1 MTLELEIICKR
12 NEVRSPFLASFLK
25 LHLEDV
31 EISSSGVLPLQKHL
45 NDPAAKKIASEWGF
59 EYKVAEV
66 KKTTMHASTR
76 IHLPVDSFV
85 QSELEKLLK
94 PEQILSL
101 DLAEKPSEMF
111 TPLDP
116 IHQTE
121 HKMKHELA
129 KLLGFGVQ
137 QLRRLKIF
145 KFPQNVEA
153 IIPRNPLSAITIF
166 ADLADVRSQ
175 QNIIVIDAS
184 LKASNRKW
192 IQVPEDLLRVPL
204 SSPVAGAV
212 YSSIF
217 EFPEPEKILCSLQW
231 RAWLTQL
238 TEVNKVIIVTPPL
251 EDQDGNKIYDSH
263 LAAIWAEVKSIA

>member
-1 MTLELEIICKR
+1 MALELEIICKR
-12 NEVRSPFLASFLK
+12 NEVRSPFLAAFLK
-25 LHLEDV
+25 LHLDNV

-45 NDPAAKKIASEWGF
+45 SDPVAKNIASEWGF
-59 EYKVAEV
+59 EYKVVEV
-66 KKTTMHASTR
+66 KKTTMNSTTR

-94 PEQILSL
+94 SEQILRI
-101 DLAEKPSEMF
+101 DLAEKPSKMF

-116 IHQTE
+116 IDKTE
-121 HKMKHELA
+121 HEMKYELA

-153 IIPRNPLSAITIF
+153 IIPRNPSSAIAIF
-166 ADLADVRSQ
+166 ANLAEVRSQ
-175 QNIIVIDAS
+175 QNFIVIDAS
-184 LKASNRKW
+184 LKASNRKY
-192 IQVPEDLLRVPL
+192 IQVPEVLLQVPL
-204 SSPVAGAV
+204 SSPVVGAV

-217 EFPEPEKILCSLQW
+217 EFTEPEKILCSLRW

-251 EDQDGNKIYDSH
+251 ADQDGNKIYDSH

>member
-1 MTLELEIICKR
+1 MALELEIICKR
-12 NEVRSPFLASFLK
+12 NEVRSPFLAAFLK
-25 LHLEDV
+25 LHLDNV

-45 NDPAAKKIASEWGF
+45 SHPVAKKIASEWGF

-66 KKTTMHASTR
+66 KKTTMNSTTR
-76 IHLPVDSFV
+76 MHLPVDSFV
-85 QSELEKLLK
+85 QSKIEKLLK

-101 DLAEKPSEMF
+101 DLGEKPSEIF

-116 IHQTE
+116 IDKTE
-121 HKMKHELA
+121 HEMKNELA

-137 QLRRLKIF
+137 QLRQLKIF

-153 IIPRNPLSAITIF
+153 IIPRNPLSARAIF
-166 ADLADVRSQ
+166 ANLAEVRSQ
-175 QNIIVIDAS
+175 QNFIVIDAS

-192 IQVPEDLLRVPL
+192 IKVPEDLLQVPL

-217 EFPEPEKILCSLQW
+217 EFAEPEKILCSLWW